1 MYRDCHRQ
9 PESRKGNPF
18 EDSGS
23 SSLTAS
29 ARKSSKRSRGVLSV
43 RGEDGCPCGMPINFL
58 YEDGKLCLHGAE
70 QGAGT
75 DALKKDNRVSFC
87 VYDEGTLE
95 AGKLC
100 LKIESV
106 ILFGRITIVEDPA
119 KREEMTG
126 KIGRRAARRF
136 SSGSLTFSLPGIVMH
151 GIPHG

>member
-1 MYRDCHRQ
+1 
-9 PESRKGNPF
+9 
-18 EDSGS
+18 
-23 SSLTAS
+23 
-29 ARKSSKRSRGVLSV
+29 
-43 RGEDGCPCGMPINFL
+43 MPINFL

-106 ILFGRITIVEDPA
+106 ILFGRITFVEDRAKRAFVEDRA

-136 SSGSLTFSLPGIVMH
+136 SSGSLTFSLHGIVMH

>member
-1 MYRDCHRQ
+1 
-9 PESRKGNPF
+9 
-18 EDSGS
+18 
-23 SSLTAS
+23 
-29 ARKSSKRSRGVLSV
+29 
-43 RGEDGCPCGMPINFL
+43 MPINFL

-106 ILFGRITIVEDPA
+106 ILSFVEDRA

-136 SSGSLTFSLPGIVMH
+136 SSGSLTFSLHGIVMH